1 MKIPPLDFLLVCSG
15 VSLRDFELNRLN
27 QAVNLRKHLREIA
40 DEMCHAEAEAI
51 FARWLMEYREVMLSA
66 GRSTPFQSSFEFPPS
81 RALPAGAPPAKMA
94 KRKSSVSQRKE
105 ICA

>member
-1 MKIPPLDFLLVCSG
+1 MKVPPLDFLLVCSG

-27 QAVNLRKHLREIA
+27 QAANLRKHLREIA
-40 DEMCHAEAEAI
+40 DEMCQAEAEAI

-66 GRSTPFQSSFEFPPS
+66 GRSAALQSSFKFPPS
-81 RALPAGAPPAKMA
+81 HTLPVAAAPAKVA
-94 KRKSSVSQRKE
+94 KKKSGSLSRKE